1 MFATSWYKKYP
12 FAKSSII
19 NTILEIIKILLFL
32 VVLGCCLFFRPE
44 GYHEVRYFFPVLFC
58 NFFIIFGSCFIFRNY
73 HKESRLSVYDLQY
86 QNLLNRLE
94 KNRNQQN
101 KNKKRLR
108 FHHFLYLMIPYQ
120 YYFIFTF
127 FLSAIFV
134 FSFTAIDVN
143 TPLLKSISTG
153 TLLFIG
159 LGLTIFTGVAGYFLF
174 RYREKLFQKKYGYLL
189 SILHVFLLLMVSM
202 IFSLLMVRTKESQC
216 TYGLTLLLLGTE
228 VIGSITNPIIVMAF
242 INGEDIH
249 QDDNQWSSKC
259 CLARMNIASV
269 SLSIFFSV
277 VLLIFTYAF
286 FVFR

>member
-1 MFATSWYKKYP
+1 MEQTILNYILFYSSSTLLLIVLILNYLFATSWYKKYP

-86 QNLLNRLE
+86 QNHLNRLE
-94 KNRNQQN
+94 QNKNQQN

-127 FLSAIFV
+127 FLSAIF
-134 FSFTAIDVN
+134 A
-143 TPLLKSISTG
+143 
-153 TLLFIG
+153 
-159 LGLTIFTGVAGYFLF
+159 
-174 RYREKLFQKKYGYLL
+174 
-189 SILHVFLLLMVSM
+189 
-202 IFSLLMVRTKESQC
+202 FSLQRLMSTHLC
-216 TYGLTLLLLGTE
+216 
-228 VIGSITNPIIVMAF
+228 
-242 INGEDIH
+242 
-249 QDDNQWSSKC
+249 
-259 CLARMNIASV
+259 
-269 SLSIFFSV
+269 
-277 VLLIFTYAF
+277 
-286 FVFR
+286 